1 MSKEL
6 KCRALLDIRAGSS
19 YASSAPLEC
28 LQKRPTNQVIEL
40 HKLKISNVD
49 VSFHLKT
56 EVTKVNRTQLLFL
69 GKYKEKIARLS
80 DLQGIIMDDTDEKAE
95 LLIHPIL
102 GASEYA
108 RVKVNSMSRIGKPGK
123 PIAELTH
130 FGWTMMSPGKE
141 VDLTN
146 MFLTQASSCDYK
158 NLYRLDVLGLEDMNV
173 ADQGIV
179 YKEFKEQLK
188 RIPEGWYEVGLP

>member
-1 MSKEL
+1 MQS
-6 KCRALLDIRAGSS
+6 
-19 YASSAPLEC
+19 
-28 LQKRPTNQVIEL
+28 TNQVIEL

-80 DLQGIIMDDTDEKAE
+80 HLQGIIMDDTDEKAE

-102 GASEYA
+102 EASEYV

-123 PIAELTH
+123 LIAKLTP

-158 NLYRLDVLGLEDMNV
+158 NLCRLDVLGLEDMNV
-173 ADQGIV
+173 ADQGIA

-188 RIPEGWYEVGLP
+188 RIPEGWYEVGTKGLPSSFIQQRSRKFEETECTH